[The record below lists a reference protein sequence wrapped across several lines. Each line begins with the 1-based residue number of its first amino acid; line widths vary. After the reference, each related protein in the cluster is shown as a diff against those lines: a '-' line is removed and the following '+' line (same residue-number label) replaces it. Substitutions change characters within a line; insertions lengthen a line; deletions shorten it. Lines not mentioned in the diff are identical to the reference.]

1 MHWTVYLMFAV
12 YLVSVTVVGGR
23 EETVLKWRWT
33 KSRNVQQC
41 LNGCGWLS
49 HGGWRPLWFH
59 EWFQW
64 LPRKIWFTATPSG
77 HRTDLHMLANNQH
90 WLQSVS
96 QSSSI
101 VCIPSK
107 EHISIIHVPT
117 LQHMFLWMTVF
128 VYIWTGWGHRNLM
141 SNVILRKSRLDKTFK
156 T

>member
-64 LPRKIWFTATPSG
+64 LPRKNWFTATPSG

-96 QSSSI
+96 VFFYCVLPFKGAYLNYSCSYTAAYVFVDDC
-101 VCIPSK
+101 VCI
-107 EHISIIHVPT
+107 H
-117 LQHMFLWMTVF
+117 
-128 VYIWTGWGHRNLM
+128 
-141 SNVILRKSRLDKTFK
+141 LDGMGTQKLDVKCHFK
-156 T
+156 KKQIRWNF